1 MIASLAQDAGE
12 RIGALILSFDAERD
26 DMQRVEHTVA
36 VYTDAFE
43 RLLGVPSG
51 SLTLVDD
58 QTLKE
63 WFVSLEENA
72 EVHSVTV

>member
-1 MIASLAQDAGE
+1 
-12 RIGALILSFDAERD
+12 
-26 DMQRVEHTVA
+26 MQRIERTVA

-43 RLLGVPSG
+43 RVLGVPAG

-63 WFVSLEENA
+63 WVVSPREN
-72 EVHSVTV
+72 EVEMKS